1 MARYWLSFDQ
11 QSGGH
16 VMSDAPKKVSTKIW
30 RPILEKLEEKMDAS
44 CLRRD
49 AYLNRVLAVE
59 LDYLDTEVALPNS
72 TEAKKFIAERLDHLA
87 DRKLVSLSLRPDLVE
102 RLNDL
107 CERKQIVRDAF
118 FNRLFLLLA
127 AAPKTLD
134 RLLFN
139 GESDWRTEV
148 WSEFKNEGPA
158 FQNTFYPLEQEIDP
172 FWALRTGLDIRND
185 ELDLGRLRR
194 PGLHRR
200 DQGHARLSPA
210 RFNFP
215 RGSTRRFGATRKS
228 RTPICS
234 VSIAICPTWR
244 IPNHPD
250 ELASRQRL
258 DDLLALT
265 LRRRTVQTQHAR
277 IRAQQRGLPRLHRSA
292 SRSVRER
299 GV

>member
-1 MARYWLSFDQ
+1 
-11 QSGGH
+11 
-16 VMSDAPKKVSTKIW
+16 MSDAPKKVSTKIW

-72 TEAKKFIAERLDHLA
+72 TEAKRFIAERLDHLA

-185 ELDLGRLRR
+185 ELDLDDYAA
-194 PGLHRR
+194 P
-200 DQGHARLSPA
+200 
-210 RFNFP
+210 
-215 RGSTRRFGATRKS
+215 GSTDVIKVMRDISGEIQLPPGIYTTVWSDQEVKQTDLFGLN
-228 RTPICS
+228 CHL
-234 VSIAICPTWR
+234 PTWR

-258 DDLLALT
+258 DDLLAL
-265 LRRRTVQTQHAR
+265 
-277 IRAQQRGLPRLHRSA
+277 I
-292 SRSVRER
+292 
-299 GV
+299 